1 MMSGEENRLR
11 RREVIR
17 ATGAIAIASLV
28 APVTAMEAATT
39 TSEKL
44 GGGMVYTPQAGIFAL
59 GTSSHAY
66 LEFDILDAKKHKE
79 FASTISS
86 IREPR
91 TTTGGVNFVIGFRP
105 ELWRDIFPDDTPPGV
120 AGFNNDVRGTEG
132 FIMPSTQH
140 DALVWLSGSAYD
152 VVFDMARSIIHDVAG
167 EASLGE
173 ETSSWPYRHDRDLT
187 GFIDGSENPTLLDAP
202 TAALLPEGV
211 PGAAG
216 SVLLLQKWKHK
227 AAEWEALP
235 IDQQERIMGRTK
247 LNSIELENKPANS
260 HVARTD
266 QDEFGHIFRRNM
278 PYGTVHNHGT
288 MFVGFS
294 ADQKRLSRMLDSMA
308 GLITGTRDALTRFTQ
323 PLTGSYYFVPS
334 VESLR
339 RLR

>member
-1 MMSGEENRLR
+1 M
-11 RREVIR
+11 
-17 ATGAIAIASLV
+17 
-28 APVTAMEAATT
+28 
-39 TSEKL
+39 
-44 GGGMVYTPQAGIFAL
+44 YTPQAGIFAL
-59 GTSSHAY
+59 GTSSHTY
-66 LEFDILDAKKHKE
+66 LEFDVLDKEKYKE
-79 FASTISS
+79 FASIISA

-105 ELWRDIFPDDTPPGV
+105 ELWREIVPDDAPAAVT
-120 AGFNNDVRGTEG
+120 GFNKEIRGVEG
-132 FIMPSTQH
+132 FVMPSTQH

-152 VVFDMARSIIHDVAG
+152 VIFDMARSVIHDLAG
-167 EASLGE
+167 KASLGE
-173 ETSSWPYRHDRDLT
+173 ETSSWPYRHDRDLS

-202 TAALLPEGV
+202 IAALLPEGV

-216 SVLLLQKWKHK
+216 TVLLLQKWKHNV
-227 AAEWEALP
+227 AAWEALP

-247 LNSIELENKPANS
+247 PDSIELENKPLDS

-266 QDEFGHIFRRNM
+266 QDEFGNIFRRNM
-278 PYGTVHNHGT
+278 PYGSVADHGT

>member
-1 MMSGEENRLR
+1 M
-11 RREVIR
+11 
-17 ATGAIAIASLV
+17 
-28 APVTAMEAATT
+28 
-39 TSEKL
+39 
-44 GGGMVYTPQAGIFAL
+44 YTPQAGIFAL

-66 LEFDILDAKKHKE
+66 LEFDILDAKKRKE
-79 FASTISS
+79 FASTIAA

-105 ELWRDIFPDDTPPGV
+105 ELWRQIVPEDTPAGV
-120 AGFNNDVRGTEG
+120 EGFNKAIQGTEG
-132 FIMPSTQH
+132 FVMPSTQH

-152 VVFDMARSIIHDVAG
+152 VIFDMARSVIHDLA
-167 EASLGE
+167 ALGE

-187 GFIDGSENPTLLDAP
+187 GFVDGSENPTLLDAP
-202 TAALLPEGV
+202 GDALLPEGV

-227 AAEWEALP
+227 TAEWEAVP
-235 IDQQERIMGRTK
+235 VAQQERIMGRTK
-247 LNSIELENKPANS
+247 LDSIELENKPADS

-266 QDEFGHIFRRNM
+266 QDEFGQIFRRNM
-278 PYGTVHNHGT
+278 PYGNVDDHGT
-288 MFVGFS
+288 VFVGFS
-294 ADQKRLSRMLDSMA
+294 ADQKRLSKMLDSMA
-308 GLITGTRDALTRFTQ
+308 GLLTGTRDALTRFTQ

>member
-1 MMSGEENRLR
+1 
-11 RREVIR
+11 
-17 ATGAIAIASLV
+17 
-28 APVTAMEAATT
+28 
-39 TSEKL
+39 
-44 GGGMVYTPQAGIFAL
+44 VYTPQAGIFAL
-59 GTSSHAY
+59 GTSSHTY
-66 LEFDILDAKKHKE
+66 LEFDVLDKEKYKE
-79 FASTISS
+79 FASIISA

-105 ELWRDIFPDDTPPGV
+105 ELWREIVPDDAPAAVT
-120 AGFNNDVRGTEG
+120 GFNKEIRGVEG
-132 FIMPSTQH
+132 FVMPSTQH

-152 VVFDMARSIIHDVAG
+152 VIFDMARSVIHDLAG
-167 EASLGE
+167 KASLGE
-173 ETSSWPYRHDRDLT
+173 ESSSCPYRHDRDLS

-202 TAALLPEGV
+202 IAALLPEGV

-216 SVLLLQKWKHK
+216 TVLLLQKWKHNV
-227 AAEWEALP
+227 AAWEALP
-235 IDQQERIMGRTK
+235 VDQQECIMGRTK
-247 LNSIELENKPANS
+247 PDSIELENKPLDS

-266 QDEFGHIFRRNM
+266 QDEFGNIFRRNM
-278 PYGTVHNHGT
+278 PYGSVADHGT

>member
-1 MMSGEENRLR
+1 
-11 RREVIR
+11 
-17 ATGAIAIASLV
+17 
-28 APVTAMEAATT
+28 
-39 TSEKL
+39 
-44 GGGMVYTPQAGIFAL
+44 VYTPQAGIFAL
-59 GTSSHAY
+59 GTSSHTY
-66 LEFDILDAKKHKE
+66 LEFDVLDKEKYKE
-79 FASTISS
+79 FASIISA

-105 ELWRDIFPDDTPPGV
+105 ELWREIVPDDAPAAVT
-120 AGFNNDVRGTEG
+120 GFNKEIRGVEG
-132 FIMPSTQH
+132 FVMPSTQH

-152 VVFDMARSIIHDVAG
+152 VIFDMARSVIHDLAG
-167 EASLGE
+167 KASLGE
-173 ETSSWPYRHDRDLT
+173 ESSSWPYRHDRDLS

-202 TAALLPEGV
+202 IAALLPEGV

-216 SVLLLQKWKHK
+216 TVLLLQKWKHNV
-227 AAEWEALP
+227 AAWEALP
-235 IDQQERIMGRTK
+235 VDQQECIMGRTK
-247 LNSIELENKPANS
+247 PDSIELENKPLDS

-266 QDEFGHIFRRNM
+266 QDEFGNIFRRNM
-278 PYGTVHNHGT
+278 PYGSVADHGT

>member
-1 MMSGEENRLR
+1 MHRM
-11 RREVIR
+11 
-17 ATGAIAIASLV
+17 
-28 APVTAMEAATT
+28 
-39 TSEKL
+39 
-44 GGGMVYTPQAGIFAL
+44 YTPQAGIFAL

-66 LEFDILDAKKHKE
+66 LEFDILDAKKNDE
-79 FASTISS
+79 FASKISA

-105 ELWRDIFPDDTPPGV
+105 ELWRSLAPEDTPPGV
-120 AGFNNDVRGTEG
+120 EGFNKEIHGTEG
-132 FIMPSTQH
+132 FVMPGTQH
-140 DALVWLSGSAYD
+140 EALVWLSGSAYD
-152 VVFDMARSIIHDVAG
+152 VLFDMARSVVRDLAG
-167 EASLGE
+167 LASLKD
-173 ETSSWPYRHDRDLT
+173 ETASWPYRHDRDLT

-202 TAALLPEGV
+202 SAALIPEGL

-227 AAEWEALP
+227 VTEWESLP
-235 IDQQERIMGRTK
+235 VDQQERVMGRTK
-247 LNSIELENKPANS
+247 LDSVEFTNKPPES
-260 HVARTD
+260 HIARTD
-266 QDEFGHIFRRNM
+266 QDEFGKIFRRNM
-278 PYGTVHNHGT
+278 PYGGVSDHGT

-308 GLITGTRDALTRFTQ
+308 GLVNGTRDALTRYTQ

>member
-1 MMSGEENRLR
+1 M
-11 RREVIR
+11 
-17 ATGAIAIASLV
+17 
-28 APVTAMEAATT
+28 
-39 TSEKL
+39 
-44 GGGMVYTPQAGIFAL
+44 YTPQAGIFAL

-66 LEFDILDAKKHKE
+66 LEFDILDAKKRKE
-79 FASTISS
+79 FASTISA
-86 IREPR
+86 IREPQS
-91 TTTGGVNFVIGFRP
+91 TTGGVNFVIGFRP
-105 ELWRDIFPDDTPPGV
+105 ELWRDIVPDDAPAGV
-120 AGFNNDVRGTEG
+120 EGFNKDIQGTEG
-132 FIMPSTQH
+132 FVMPATQH

-152 VVFDMARSIIHDVAG
+152 VLFDMARSVIHDLAG
-167 EASLGE
+167 QASLKE

-227 AAEWEALP
+227 TAAWEALP
-235 IDQQERIMGRTK
+235 VKRQELIMGRTK
-247 LNSIELENKPANS
+247 PDSIELENKPLDS

-266 QDEFGHIFRRNM
+266 QDEFGKIFRRNM
-278 PYGTVHNHGT
+278 PYGNIEDHGT
-288 MFVGFS
+288 VFVGFS
-294 ADQKRLSRMLDSMA
+294 ADQRRLSRMLESMA

-323 PLTGSYYFVPS
+323 PVTGSCYFVPS